1 LVEKPALGEI
11 QSVLNKEVMEI
22 EEVDE
27 VKELLVTREQG
38 GTAYVGGS

>member
-1 LVEKPALGEI
+1 
-11 QSVLNKEVMEI
+11 MEI

-27 VKELLVTREQG
+27 VKELLVTRKQG